1 MLGAYQ
7 RPIPSTRRNEMTEVT
22 TPSTVT
28 HPNQTAG
35 ATKPKVKNFTA
46 WVAAFSPSLSGFV
59 ALFVGYLLW
68 GDFSNW
74 TGVRPYFLFAL
85 RIALIFQAMRWD
97 YRSLRKQGFD
107 PEALKIAKPTNLPV
121 YLFSRAKAFGQ
132 SRAYAY
138 TWVIVVLCNVLVE
151 LL

>member
-1 MLGAYQ
+1 
-7 RPIPSTRRNEMTEVT
+7 MTEAR
-22 TPSTVT
+22 TPSAVAD
-28 HPNQTAG
+28 PNQPAG

-59 ALFVGYLLW
+59 AMFVGYLLW

-85 RIALIFQAMRWD
+85 RIAMIFQAMRWD

-107 PEALKIAKPTNLPV
+107 PKALKIAKPTNLPF
-121 YLFSRAKAFGQ
+121 YLFSRAKAFGH
-132 SRAYAY
+132 SKAYAY
-138 TWVIVVLCNVLVE
+138 MWVVVVLCNVLVE